1 MKDGTLRILGSFD
14 RDGTLARSPADC
26 REHI

>member
-1 MKDGTLRILGSFD
+1 MKDGTLRGSFD